1 LKENLIIMR
10 GLVIA
15 FACVV
20 LAGCGT
26 LSPPPKPVAQCPLP
40 GQEPYAVAELFFGRA
55 IPGREPLTDTEWDAF
70 ATQAITAQFP
80 DGFTVF
86 DAAGQWYDQG
96 SGRLINERSKVL
108 LVAADPDSDL
118 RTRIGSVMNAYKTQF
133 HQAGVGVIT
142 NMACGA
148 F

>member
-1 LKENLIIMR
+1 MR
-10 GLVIA
+10 GFVIA

-20 LAGCGT
+20 LASCT
-26 LSPPPKPVAQCPLP
+26 SAPAPSKPVAQCPLA
-40 GQEPYAVAELFFGRA
+40 GQEPYAVSELFFGRA
-55 IPGREPLTDTEWDAF
+55 IPGREPLTDTEWDASRHTGDHR
-70 ATQAITAQFP
+70 AVP
-80 DGFTVF
+80 RWLHLSSMPPGNV
-86 DAAGQWYDQG
+86 YDQA

-118 RTRIGSVMNAYKTQF
+118 RTRIGSVINAYKTQF
-133 HQAGVGVIT
+133 HQASVGVIT